1 MIKELY
7 IQGQSVDTKELSI
20 TRKYTSP
27 FFSDCTNV
35 YSDGTYTVKLPKT
48 AKNLSILDY
57 YDRGDSQS
65 DAPYSTLKASYYV
78 NGLPI
83 FENADCIILPDS
95 EEIELQ
101 FTWGISR
108 AKYLPLF
115 SKKVN
120 EIIPNGTTILES
132 DWIVAWNKTQ
142 MYASGKKYKYI
153 DYLSAELVQDVETI
167 NGVKQRPTQAPE
179 PYKSNLKEMTLHPFI
194 EYSNIIDLICHDNGL
209 ETSEFDR
216 VKANL
221 TNMGLILGGD
231 NANKTYTASGS
242 ASGTSILTVGR
253 PTILPIPS
261 LNAMVIGGLNKV
273 KINQNILG
281 LSGTKFSLSFSI
293 VTLKQIAAVTAVES
307 GTDFTTVS
315 TPVLYTTV
323 NNGSNYTT
331 TFTFDIDLTDSNQG
345 HEYSFSVMPKYTVH
359 DTTPFTFEMTNNLS
373 VSYTLKNSVFSLE
386 TTGGLYDCLLNL
398 PDITQMDFIKQ
409 MLIIT
414 GMWIGYDVDGNIK
427 LYSFSDLT
435 DNYEAGNIIDW
446 TGRISKTQKGT
457 YKFNSNCQK
466 NWIKYNNSDDIKT
479 YVNKGSILVND
490 TTLDSERDLYK
501 LSFDLADR
509 SSDGRSEF
517 LLYTV
522 TIKKTTSGTSV
533 TTEFGISY
541 NSKNSVSVYNDN
553 GIARNEQIL
562 PNDTGSI
569 FGFISKYY
577 PIYKKLVARP
587 NIKTIE
593 INLDFFESA
602 TLDLAKPVY
611 IRDKWGRYGLVLDVT
626 CPDGEVSVASVLI
639 VDSAIKIVRTTT
651 YEWIN
656 PICELVYNET
666 PPKTLNLVSIGGASI
681 VSVTGT
687 KWYLGFSL
695 QQPSASELTVV
706 AETNLGTLTFNIP
719 LGSKGG
725 LFSEYLQTVQPITSA
740 TITSITPDTDSVY
753 TYVY

>member
-7 IQGQSVDTKELSI
+7 IQGQLVDTKELSI

-27 FFSDCTNV
+27 FFSDCTTV

-48 AKNLSILDY
+48 AKNLAILDY
-57 YDRGDSQS
+57 YDRGDSES
-65 DAPYSTLKASYYV
+65 DAPYTNLKASYYV

-95 EEIELQ
+95 EDIELQ

-108 AKYLPLF
+108 AKYIPLF

-120 EIIPNGTTILES
+120 EIVPNGTTILES
-132 DWIVAWNKTQ
+132 DWIVNWNKTQ

-153 DYLSAELVQDVETI
+153 DYSSAELVQDVETI
-167 NGVKQRPTQAPE
+167 NGVKQSPTQAPE
-179 PYKSNLKEMTLHPFI
+179 PYKSNLKEMTLHPFV
-194 EYSNIIDLICHDNGL
+194 EYGNIIDLICRDNGL
-209 ETSEFDR
+209 ETSEFDKL
-216 VKANL
+216 KANL

-231 NANKTYTASGS
+231 NANKESTASGS
-242 ASGTSILTVGR
+242 ASITSILVVGR
-253 PTILPIPS
+253 PTLLPIPS
-261 LNAMVIGGLNKV
+261 LDTMVIGGSNKI

-281 LSGTKFSLSFSI
+281 LSGTKFTLSFSV
-293 VTLKQIAAVTAVES
+293 VTLKQIAGITAIES

-315 TPVLYTTV
+315 TPVLYATV

-331 TFTFDIDLTDSNQG
+331 TFTFDIELTDANQG
-345 HEYSFSVMPKYTVH
+345 HEYSFSIMPKYAAY
-359 DTTPFTFEMTNNLS
+359 DTTPFTFQMTNNLT
-373 VSYTLKNSVFSLE
+373 VSYTIKNSIFSLE
-386 TTGGLYDCLLNL
+386 ATGGFYDCLLNL

-414 GMWIGYDVDGNIK
+414 GMYIGYDVDGNIK
-427 LYSFSDLT
+427 LYSFQDVT
-435 DNYEAGNIIDW
+435 NNYESGNIIDW

-466 NWIKYNNSDDIKT
+466 NWIKYNNSDDIKS
-479 YVNKGSILVND
+479 YVNKGNILVND

-501 LSFDLADR
+501 LSFDLADK
-509 SSDGRSEF
+509 SSDGRSEL

-522 TIKKTTSGTSV
+522 TVKSTTSGTSKS
-533 TTEFGISY
+533 TEFGISY

-553 GIARNEQIL
+553 GIARNEPIL
-562 PNDTGSI
+562 PNDTGSV

-577 PIYKKLVARP
+577 PIYKKLVLRP

-602 TLDLAKPVY
+602 NLDLSKPVY
-611 IRDKWGRYGLVLDVT
+611 IRDKWGRYGIILDIT
-626 CPDGEVSVASVLI
+626 CPDGEVSVANILI
-639 VDSAIKIVRTTT
+639 VDSVLKIVRTTT

-656 PICELVYNET
+656 PICELVYTSDPIRT
-666 PPKTLNLVSIGGASI
+666 PNLVIVNFNASIGIAGNR
-681 VSVTGT
+681 
-687 KWYLGFSL
+687 Y
-695 QQPSASELTVV
+695 
-706 AETNLGTLTFNIP
+706 
-719 LGSKGG
+719 
-725 LFSEYLQTVQPITSA
+725 YLQAIAQYNVTSDITITVNTNIGNIDVVILSGNKIGESDLVGSITSHS
-740 TITSITPDTDSVY
+740 ITSITPTYDS
-753 TYVY
+753 TYNYNF